1 MAPRLPMPQKKQ
13 NWSQP
18 LADLVGP
25 VIDPVLA
32 KQGFGESAIILH
44 WDEIVGP
51 RIASA
56 SEPLKLQWP
65 PRGPKSAPDAR
76 AEPAILVIRVEGAFA
91 LELQHLAP
99 IVVERINAHLG
110 WRCVGRLAM
119 RQGPLGKHAPGTRN
133 KTPAGREALAQA
145 AVISAGVGDDALRDA
160 LTRLGARVLADKAQP
175 YAAASPSSAMPS

>member
-1 MAPRLPMPQKKQ
+1 MAPRLPVQHKKQ

-32 KQGFGESAIILH
+32 KHGFGESAIILH

-51 RIASA
+51 RIARA

-65 PRGPKSAPDAR
+65 PRGPKAAPDAR
-76 AEPAILVIRVEGAFA
+76 ADPATLVVRVEGVFA

-99 IVVERINAHLG
+99 VIVVRINAHLG

-119 RQGPLGKHAPGTRN
+119 RQGPLGKHAPRARN
-133 KTPAGREALAQA
+133 QMPPGREAMERA
-145 AVISAGVGDDALRDA
+145 AEISAGVGDNALRDA
-160 LTRLGARVLADKAQP
+160 LTRLGARVLAGKR
-175 YAAASPSSAMPS
+175 